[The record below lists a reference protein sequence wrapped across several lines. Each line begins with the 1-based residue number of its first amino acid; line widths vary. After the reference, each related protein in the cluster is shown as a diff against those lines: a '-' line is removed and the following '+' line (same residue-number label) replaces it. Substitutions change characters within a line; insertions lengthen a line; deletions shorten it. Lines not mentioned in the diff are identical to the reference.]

1 MTSQRPILIMA
12 GGTGGHVYPAL
23 AVADDL
29 RQRGWPVIWLGTRQ
43 GIESR
48 LVPPTG
54 IPMEWLPV
62 AGLRGKRLL
71 QRVAGI
77 PRLLMSLVQAAR
89 VMARCRPAVVLGM
102 GGFVTG
108 PGGLMARL
116 FGVPLCIHEQ
126 NSVAG
131 LTNRL
136 LGRIANQVLEAFPGS
151 FPANSRAS
159 KKAVLTGNPVRI
171 DISEIA
177 APAERLSGRSG
188 ALRLLV
194 VGGSL
199 GAQQLNQTVPQALA
213 KLAGAIEVRHQTGP
227 DKLEQTRALYEQAGV
242 EGDVRAYLDD
252 MCEAYNWADLVLC
265 RAGAITVAELANAGL
280 ASILVPYP
288 YAVDDHQT
296 GNAAWLCD
304 NGAAEMIS
312 DASLNADW
320 LAGRLQ
326 AYQDDR
332 QQLLQMAENA
342 RALAR
347 PDAARQVADIC
358 LHSIG
363 THVAGSESDH
373 DG

>member
-1 MTSQRPILIMA
+1 MTRQRPILIMA

-29 RQRGWPVIWLGTRQ
+29 RERGWPVIWLGTRQ

-48 LVPPTG
+48 LVPSTG

-62 AGLRGKRLL
+62 AGLRGKRML
-71 QRVAGI
+71 QRLAGI
-77 PRLLMSLVQAAR
+77 PRLFMSLVQAAR

-136 LGRIANQVLEAFPGS
+136 LGRIANHVLEAFPDS
-151 FPANSRAS
+151 FPANSRAR
-159 KKAVLTGNPVRI
+159 KKAVLTGNPVRT

-177 APAERLSGRSG
+177 APAERMEGRSG
-188 ALRLLV
+188 VLRLLV

-199 GAQQLNQTVPQALA
+199 GAQQLNQTVPLALA
-213 KLAGAIEVRHQTGP
+213 KLDGAIEVRHQTGP
-227 DKLEQTRALYEQAGV
+227 NKLEQTLEMYRQAGV
-242 EGDVRAYLDD
+242 SGDVRAYLDD
-252 MCEAYNWADLVLC
+252 MCESYSWADLVLC
-265 RAGAITVAELANAGL
+265 RAGAITIAELANAGL

-288 YAVDDHQT
+288 HAVDDHQT
-296 GNAAWLCD
+296 GNAAWLCN

-312 DASLNADW
+312 DSALNADW
-320 LAGRLQ
+320 LAERIQ
-326 AYQDDR
+326 AYKNDR
-332 QQLLQMAENA
+332 TQLLQMAENA

-358 LHSIG
+358 LQNIAMHES
-363 THVAGSESDH
+363 GSESEH
-373 DG
+373 D

>member
-1 MTSQRPILIMA
+1 MSHQRPILIMA

-23 AVADDL
+23 AVANDL
-29 RQRGWPVIWLGTRQ
+29 RERGWPVIWLGTRQ

-54 IPMEWLPV
+54 IPIEWLPV

-71 QRVAGI
+71 QRLAGI
-77 PRLLMSLVQAAR
+77 PRLFMSLVQAAR
-89 VMARCRPAVVLGM
+89 VMARCKPIVVLGM

-136 LGRIANQVLEAFPGS
+136 LGRVANQVLEAFPGS
-151 FPANSRAS
+151 FPANSHAR
-159 KKAVLTGNPVRI
+159 KKAVLTGNPVRT
-171 DISEIA
+171 DISELV
-177 APAERLSGRSG
+177 APAERLANRSG

-199 GAQQLNQTVPQALA
+199 GAQQLNQVVPQALE
-213 KLAGAIEVRHQTGP
+213 KLTDAVDVRHQTGP
-227 DKLEQTRALYEQAGV
+227 DKLEQTQALYKQAGV
-242 EGDVRAYLDD
+242 KGDVRAYLDD

-288 YAVDDHQT
+288 HAVDDHQT

-304 NGAAEMIS
+304 NGAAEMIA
-312 DASLNADW
+312 DTSLNADW

-326 AYQDDR
+326 AYKDDR
-332 QQLLQMAENA
+332 KQLLQMADNA

-347 PDAARQVADIC
+347 PDAARRVADIC
-358 LHSIG
+358 LYISG
-363 THVAGSESDH
+363 ADMAESEPGH
-373 DG
+373 D

>member
-1 MTSQRPILIMA
+1 MSNQRPILIIA

-54 IPMEWLPV
+54 IPIEWLPV

-71 QRVAGI
+71 QRLAGI
-77 PRLLMSLVQAAR
+77 PRLFMSLIQAAR
-89 VMARCRPAVVLGM
+89 VMARCRPVAVLGM

-136 LGRIANQVLEAFPGS
+136 LGRIANQVLEAFPDS
-151 FPANSRAS
+151 FPDNSRAR
-159 KKAVLTGNPVRI
+159 KKAVLTGNPVRT
-171 DISEIA
+171 DISEIE
-177 APAERLSGRSG
+177 APAERLAARCDV
-188 ALRLLV
+188 LRLLV

-213 KLAGAIEVRHQTGP
+213 QLAIRIEVRHQTGP
-227 DKLEQTRALYEQAGV
+227 DKLEQTQAMYKQAGV
-242 EGDVRAYLDD
+242 KGDVRAYLDD
-252 MCEAYNWADLVLC
+252 MCEAYSWADIVLC

-288 YAVDDHQT
+288 HAVDDHQT
-296 GNAAWLCD
+296 GNAAWLCN
-304 NGAAEMIS
+304 NGAAEMIADS
-312 DASLNADW
+312 SLNADW

-326 AYQDDR
+326 LYADDR
-332 QQLLQMAENA
+332 KKILQMAVNA
-342 RALAR
+342 RVLAR
-347 PDAARQVADIC
+347 PDAARRVADIC
-358 LHSIG
+358 LHSFG
-363 THVAGSESDH
+363 AEGAGPEAGH
-373 DG
+373 D

>member
-1 MTSQRPILIMA
+1 MTGQRPILIMA

-43 GIESR
+43 GIEAR

-54 IPMEWLPV
+54 ITIEWLPV

-71 QRVAGI
+71 QRLAGI
-77 PRLLMSLVQAAR
+77 PRLLFSLLQAAR
-89 VMARCRPAVVLGM
+89 VMLRRRPMVVLGM
-102 GGFVTG
+102 GGFATG

-136 LGRIANQVLEAFPGS
+136 LGRIANRVLEAFPHS
-151 FPANSRAS
+151 FPAGSRAAN
-159 KKAVLTGNPVRI
+159 KAIHTGNPVRT
-171 DISEIA
+171 DINLIEQ
-177 APAERLSGRSG
+177 PAERMANRSG

-199 GAQQLNQTVPQALA
+199 GAQQLNRVVPQALA
-213 KLAGAIEVRHQTGP
+213 NLDITIEVRHQTGP
-227 DKLEQTRALYEQAGV
+227 DKLDQTLELYRQAGV
-242 EGDVRAYLDD
+242 EADVLAYLDD
-252 MCEAYNWADLVLC
+252 MCDAYNWADLVLC

-304 NGAAEMIS
+304 NDAAEMIR
-312 DASLNADW
+312 DAELNADW
-320 LAGRLQ
+320 LSGRLQ
-326 AYQDDR
+326 VYHNHR
-332 QQLLQMAENA
+332 GRLLQMAENA
-342 RALAR
+342 RALSR
-347 PDAARQVADIC
+347 PDAARAVADIC
-358 LHSIG
+358 LDC
-363 THVAGSESDH
+363 AGVQATAS
-373 DG
+373 GGQP